1 MTVGPASR
9 RCAAAAALLIT
20 LASGGPSAREDSGPP
35 YAPARALETFR
46 IEPGFR
52 IELVAAEPDVVSP
65 VAMEIDEDGRIYVVE
80 MPGYPLDTAPTGR
93 VKRLDDT
100 DGDGRPDRA
109 SVFAEGLVLPT
120 GVMRWKRGLLVTSAP
135 DLLYLED
142 RDGDG
147 RAEHREVV
155 LTGFAFTNPQ
165 HTVNHPIYGLDNWI
179 HLAHEGASGAT
190 IYPELFG
197 DRGRSLTFPARPDLA
212 GVDPG
217 NRSISVR
224 LATHEI
230 AVRSGRTQFGN
241 TFDAWGRYF
250 TSSNNDHIR
259 HEVIAA
265 RYLERHP
272 RLPVPS
278 AQQVISDHGGAAR
291 VFPITVNPRYELLTE
306 SGEFTSACALTYY
319 TGGVFGGEYA
329 RSAFVAEPVH
339 NLVHRDVVEPAGA
352 TFVAR
357 RGGAAREFLAST
369 DAWFR
374 PVNLYVGPDGA
385 LYVIDYYRPRIEHPE
400 WTASE
405 FHRNPEQFAQGR
417 DRGRIYRVVA
427 DGGKTFAPPSLG
439 GATDQALVDALSH
452 DNLWWRRTAQRLLV
466 DRRPSQVAPA
476 LERLARQGRSALG
489 RLHALWTLDGLGLL
503 EADVLVRAL
512 GDSEPGVRENALQLA
527 EPRLAGSALLEAG
540 VLARAVTET
549 DPRTRFQ
556 LLATLGGL
564 TSADARAAE
573 RAVFLAHVD
582 DPWMQV
588 AALSAGP
595 DRAALYLDAALAPGS
610 AARRAGGDG
619 TAAFFGLAA
628 SAVAAERDASRL
640 SALIDRLAR
649 DGTARWQDA
658 ALSGIARG
666 LRGGE
671 ADLLAPSRGTLLAM
685 AQGADGG
692 VRRAALALLER
703 AGLAGT
709 AGAAAAVA
717 RALDVAG
724 DAGADA
730 GRRADAIGL
739 AALGGVE
746 ARVAQFEAWVDPKE
760 PEAVQVAALRAL
772 ARVGGEPVG
781 RFVLRVWPTLTPGA
795 RSAAIDLLHADPAR
809 QRLLVDALGRGVVQS
824 WALNFWQ
831 KRALIMHRDAA
842 LRADARALLEP
853 RPDTRAAVVNM
864 YAAAVERGGDAGRGE
879 GVFARA
885 CASCHR
891 LGGGTPA
898 DLGPDLSGVRHRPPL
913 ALLVDVLAPNQA
925 IAQGYETYLVE
936 RADGR
941 TEAGTLADQ
950 TPTTVTLRQAGQVI
964 PIARRDIR
972 RITMLAQSSMP
983 SDLDK
988 LVSPEEMADVLAFL
1002 TRR

>member
-1 MTVGPASR
+1 MTRLAPALVL
-9 RCAAAAALLIT
+9 AALLQ
-20 LASGGPSAREDSGPP
+20 PP
-35 YAPARALETFR
+35 AAPPFAPDQTMPTFR
-46 IEPGFR
+46 VEPGFR
-52 IELVAAEPDVVSP
+52 LELMASEPDLASP
-65 VAMEIDEDGRIYVVE
+65 VAMDIDEHGRWFVVE
-80 MPGYPLDTAPTGR
+80 MPGYPLDTSPTGR
-93 VKRLDDT
+93 VKLLEDT
-100 DGDGRPDRA
+100 DGDGRPDR
-109 SVFAEGLVLPT
+109 STVFADGLVLPT
-120 GVMRWKRGLLVTSAP
+120 GVMRWKRGVLVTAAP
-135 DLLYLED
+135 DLIYFED
-142 RDGDG
+142 RDDDG
-147 RAEHREVV
+147 RADARTVV
-155 LTGFAFTNPQ
+155 VTGFAITNPQ
-165 HTVNHPIYGLDNWI
+165 HSVNGPVYGLDNWI
-179 HLAHEGASGAT
+179 HLGYSGGGGAL
-190 IYPELFG
+190 IFPELFG
-197 DRGRSLTFPARPDLA
+197 DRGRPLTFPAAPGVPA
-212 GVDPG
+212 VDPKG
-217 NRSISVR
+217 RPVRVR
-224 LATHEI
+224 LDPPQVEP
-230 AVRSGRTQFGN
+230 RSGRTQFGN

-278 AQQVISDHGGAAR
+278 AQQMISDHGGAAR
-291 VFPITVNPRYELLTE
+291 VFPITVNPQYELLTE

-319 TGGVFGGEYA
+319 TGGAFGGEYA

-339 NLVHRDVVEPAGA
+339 NLVHRDVVEPAGS

-357 RGGAAREFLAST
+357 RGSAAREFLAST

-405 FHRNPEQFAQGR
+405 FHRNPAQFAQGR

-427 DGGKTFAPPSLG
+427 DGGKASAPPSLG

-466 DRRPSQVAPA
+466 DRRPSHVAPA
-476 LERLARQGRSALG
+476 LEQLARHGRSALG

-503 EADVLVRAL
+503 ETDVLVRAL

-527 EPRLAGSALLEAG
+527 EPRLAGSALLEAA

-549 DPRTRFQ
+549 DPRTTFQ

-564 TSADARAAE
+564 TSAGARAAE

-595 DRAALYLDAALAPGS
+595 DRPALYLEAALAPGS
-610 AARRAGGDG
+610 PLRGATGEGP
-619 TAAFFGLAA
+619 AAFFSLAA

-649 DGTARWQDA
+649 DGTPRWQAA
-658 ALSGIARG
+658 ALSGVARG

-671 ADLLAPSRGTLLAM
+671 AGLLAPSRVTLLSM
-685 AQGADGG
+685 AQGGDGG

-709 AGAAAAVA
+709 EGAAAAVA
-717 RALDVAG
+717 RALDVAA

-746 ARVAQFEAWVDPKE
+746 ARAAQFEAWVDPGE
-760 PEAVQVAALRAL
+760 PEAVQIAALRAL

-824 WALNFWQ
+824 WALDFWQ
-831 KRALIMHRDAA
+831 KRALLMHRDAA

-853 RPDTRAAVVNM
+853 RPETRAAVVNA
-864 YAAAVERGGDAGRGE
+864 YAAAVERGGDAARGE
-879 GVFARA
+879 AVFARA
-885 CASCHR
+885 CASCHK

-925 IAQGYETYLVE
+925 IAQGFETYLVE

-950 TPTTVTLRQAGQVI
+950 TPTTVTLRQAGQLI

-988 LVSPEEMADVLAFL
+988 LVSPDEMADLLAFL